1 MELAQLGV
9 EKSVPS
15 FSPAAAA
22 RRFDSNPFPS
32 LQIDIR
38 LARQR
43 RSSLATDKNIA
54 ARRARAS
61 ARQSIRRNLPPLGQ
75 QAALVEKRER
85 RLAEVEKHSVFDRSP
100 DDCGPTFRIVGQRIT
115 QESIF

>member
-1 MELAQLGV
+1 MKDKLEMKPPQSVTCPAEPAQLGV
-9 EKSVPS
+9 EKSVRL
-15 FSPAAAA
+15 FSPGAAA
-22 RRFDSNPFPS
+22 RSLDPDSIAR

-54 ARRARAS
+54 AHRARAA

-75 QAALVEKRER
+75 QA
-85 RLAEVEKHSVFDRSP
+85 HYW
-100 DDCGPTFRIVGQRIT
+100 
-115 QESIF
+115 